1 MIKKIIKN
9 ILNKNLSP
17 QKVNN
22 LFLIWLLFKRLFKNK
37 KNRSIMDVFNKKKYF
52 VMMNSE
58 IVFSIRDLGNST
70 ISRGIS
76 FFSKEKE
83 TIQWIDSFN
92 NGSNFVDIGA
102 NIGIFSL
109 YAAYKGHNIISIE
122 PESLNFAVLN
132 INIYD
137 NQFKK
142 NIKSFPFSI
151 STKNNIGF
159 LKLSEIAWGKSNH
172 QFNHKEKNDNSY
184 LQGSYGCSAD
194 YLFEKIN
201 FIPNYIKI
209 DVDGNELLVIQGME
223 NTLKSGSIKSILI
236 EINLSDQKNQ
246 EILKIFSKYDY
257 NIISSKA
264 VYESQPNI
272 VNFIFEKN

>member
-1 MIKKIIKN
+1 MFRRKRRLGISV
-9 ILNKNLSP
+9 LKNL
-17 QKVNN
+17 
-22 LFLIWLLFKRLFKNK
+22 LLERIFKYVT
-37 KNRSIMDVFNKKKYF
+37 S
-52 VMMNSE
+52 
-58 IVFSIRDLGNST
+58 NST
-70 ISRGIS
+70 EMFLKGKESISINPQLYGYHERELSDLIIYIADCG
-76 FFSKEKE
+76 
-83 TIQWIDSFN
+83 N
-92 NGSNFVDIGA
+92 NDYLIDIGA

-109 YAAYKGHNIISIE
+109 YAAFKGHNIISIE

-137 NQFKK
+137 NQFQK

-151 STKNNIGF
+151 SLKNNIGF

-172 QFNHKEKNDNSY
+172 QFNHKEQNDNSY

-201 FIPNYIKI
+201 FIPDYIKI

-236 EINLSDQKNQ
+236 EINLSDQRNK
-246 EILKIFSKYDY
+246 EIFKIFSKYNY
-257 NIISSKA
+257 NITFSKA

-272 VNFIFEKN
+272 VNYIYEKN

>member
-1 MIKKIIKN
+1 
-9 ILNKNLSP
+9 
-17 QKVNN
+17 
-22 LFLIWLLFKRLFKNK
+22 
-37 KNRSIMDVFNKKKYF
+37 
-52 VMMNSE
+52 MMNSE

-70 ISRGIS
+70 ISRGKN

-83 TIQWIDSFN
+83 TIQWIDSFSKK
-92 NGSNFVDIGA
+92 SNFVDIGA

-109 YAAYKGHNIISIE
+109 YAAFKGHNIISIE

-137 NQFKK
+137 NQFQK

-151 STKNNIGF
+151 SLKNNIGF

-172 QFNHKEKNDNSY
+172 QFNHKEQNDNSY

-201 FIPNYIKI
+201 FIPDYIKI

-236 EINLSDQKNQ
+236 EINLSDQRNK
-246 EILKIFSKYDY
+246 EIFKIFSKYNY
-257 NIISSKA
+257 NITFSKA

-272 VNFIFEKN
+272 VNYIYEKN

>member
-22 LFLIWLLFKRLFKNK
+22 LFLIWLLFKRFIKNK

-52 VMMNSE
+52 LMMNSE

-70 ISRGIS
+70 ISRGKN

-83 TIQWIDSFN
+83 TIQWIDSFSKK
-92 NGSNFVDIGA
+92 SNFVDIGA

-109 YAAYKGHNIISIE
+109 YAAFKGHNIISIE

-137 NQFKK
+137 NQFQK

-151 STKNNIGF
+151 SLKNNIGF

-172 QFNHKEKNDNSY
+172 QFNHKEQNDNSY

-201 FIPNYIKI
+201 FIPDYIKI

-236 EINLSDQKNQ
+236 EINLSDQRNQ
-246 EILKIFSKYDY
+246 EIFKIFSKYNY
-257 NIISSKA
+257 NITFSKA

-272 VNFIFEKN
+272 VNYIYEKN